1 MFPTARRL
9 YALLLVVSGAL
20 LAPALLT
27 PVSASA
33 TSVLADGWEAATA
46 GGLGGWYVA
55 TGWNLLAPVSASANS
70 ALAMADG
77 WEAATADGLGG
88 WYVAAG
94 CRKRE
99 RVRCALRRDSK
110 EP

>member
-1 MFPTARRL
+1 M
-9 YALLLVVSGAL
+9 
-20 LAPALLT
+20 
-27 PVSASA
+27 
-33 TSVLADGWEAATA
+33 
-46 GGLGGWYVA
+46 A